1 MLFDDYNF
9 KLADRPKSND
19 MPTSKCDWTLLIK
32 TRQEDNNK
40 QHTTKFSM
48 TRTYVLTR
56 CDKVVITPH
65 CIALSVY
72 PIQVSCILDKLPK
85 TQQLTFPLKSIKRTI
100 FMSRSYIVC
109 SETGEGGAGVG
120 CTGMQSIFVVILN
133 GKLMNIQ
140 NNAGFVFWTISVYPF
155 ICDHFD
161 DASFRHAHNQY

>member
-109 SETGEGGAGVG
+109 SETGEGGSRGRVHRDAINICCYIEWQTDEHSEQCRLCILDYIGVPVH
-120 CTGMQSIFVVILN
+120 M
-133 GKLMNIQ
+133 
-140 NNAGFVFWTISVYPF
+140 
-155 ICDHFD
+155 
-161 DASFRHAHNQY
+161 